1 MSHNSQKAFP
11 DGYPIS
17 EKKARGQIGVT
28 RDEMRA
34 LRNKHLTE
42 GTHYARGKQQSVW
55 LNAAGLDCLLKA
67 IAPTSSLQEKRAA
80 TPNAR
85 ECDPVKAQL
94 LSLLTERIATLQ
106 KTPESRQLR
115 VVSANLQFKHMLIAC
130 ALDDDHFRPAQ
141 PLRVRVNNNANFV
154 RGMEI
159 PVQLVAGYTDLFEL
173 TRKCP
178 RQKGKW

>member
-17 EKKARGQIGVT
+17 EKKARAQIGVT

-34 LRNKHLTE
+34 LRNTHLTE
-42 GTHYARGKQQSVW
+42 KTHYARGKQQSVW
-55 LNAAGLDCLLKA
+55 LNAAGLDALLKA
-67 IAPTSSLQEKRAA
+67 IALRAAEQEKRAE
-80 TPNAR
+80 TPNALV
-85 ECDPVKAQL
+85 CDPVKAQL
-94 LSLLTERIATLQ
+94 LSLLTERIAVLQ
-106 KTPESRQLR
+106 KTPATCQVR

-130 ALDDDHFRPAQ
+130 ALDDDHFRPAR

-154 RGMEI
+154 RGMQI